1 MEKSKT
7 KEKIFA
13 DMHRELRAWNA
24 DIPES
29 PERLDPILRIVLQ
42 MYSHQLAQIDGRIDQ
57 VWEAAVQS
65 LIRSL
70 CPEGVHWP
78 VPAFTVMRCQVTDP
92 VVEVDTHTKFF
103 YKERREGGQTFFF
116 SPLRNEKLV
125 SAQVRHMFLTVDN
138 TLVDLS
144 PQTEGASAS
153 YSRPRPAFTPGGKYR
168 LYLGIEHPGPA
179 GDLDQATVFMV
190 GPQDLLKQMR
200 WAHWHPGTKSGA
212 VGEEGCRFCPGLTP
226 GLEQLFAGGRGA
238 DWGGLRTGWD
248 LFQPLE
254 DNFVILPSHFTD
266 RWEAGPPET
275 SLNALLSRQGITIN
289 STSGPLYWIRLDLPP
304 GGDKAKFQS
313 AFEMY
318 LNCFV
323 AVNKSELT
331 LFKHTGGNRLV
342 EVDLPDEIADILEVT
357 GVVDSAGREY
367 VARHQAGLDPTHRFY
382 SPEERDGRLVLW
394 FDFTSHLE
402 LPPDSLTI
410 NYATTAGVAAN
421 AIEAGKITELYES
434 HPGISSVV
442 NIIPTAG
449 AIPAKTAQQ
458 IMTEVS
464 ARLRNRDRALTFG
477 EISRWVMTFDPRIK
491 NAVCENGVERAPR
504 GVRRCIVVRAT
515 VGEGRLYSN
524 DEVKLLQRRLTS
536 FLKSRSAVNTQ
547 YRVEITKG

>member
-13 DMHRELRAWNA
+13 DMHRELRAWNPE
-24 DIPES
+24 IPES
-29 PERLDPILRIVLQ
+29 PERLDPILRIMLQ

-57 VWEAAVQS
+57 VWEAAVGS

-78 VPAFTVMRCQVTDP
+78 VPAYTVMRCQVTDP
-92 VVEVDTHTKFF
+92 VVEVDTHTKIF
-103 YKERREGGQTFFF
+103 YKERRDTGQTFFF

-144 PQTEGASAS
+144 PPSEAAPASF
-153 YSRPRPAFTPGGKYR
+153 SRPRPAFAAGGKYR
-168 LYLGIEHPGPA
+168 LYLGIDHPGPA
-179 GDLDQATVFMV
+179 GDLDQATVFMM

-200 WAHWHPGTKSGA
+200 WAYWYPGAKNGHGDEA
-212 VGEEGCRFCPGLTP
+212 AGFCPGMFP
-226 GLEQLFAGGRGA
+226 GLERLFAEGRGA
-238 DWGGLRTGWD
+238 DWGGLRTGRD

-254 DNFVILPSHFTD
+254 DNFIVLPAQFTG
-266 RWEAGPPET
+266 RWEAGPPEP
-275 SLNALLSRQGITIN
+275 SLEALLSRQGIAVN
-289 STSGPLYWIRLDLPP
+289 SSSGHLYWIRLELPP
-304 GGDKAKFQS
+304 GGDKTKFQS
-313 AFEMY
+313 PFEMY
-318 LNCFV
+318 LNCFI

-342 EVDLPDEIADILEVT
+342 EVELPEDLAGILEINS
-357 GVVDSAGREY
+357 VVDSAGREY
-367 VARHQAGLDPTHRFY
+367 VARHQAGKDPNHRFY

-394 FDFTSHLE
+394 FDFSSQLE

-434 HPGISSVV
+434 HPGISTVV
-442 NIIPTAG
+442 NIVPTAG
-449 AIPAKTAQQ
+449 AIPAKTDRQ

-477 EISRWVMTFDPRIK
+477 EISRWVMTFDPRITA
-491 NAVCENGVERAPR
+491 AVCENGVERAPR
-504 GVRRCIVVRAT
+504 GVRRCIVVRVT
-515 VGEGRLYSN
+515 VGGGRLYSN
-524 DEVKLLQRRLTS
+524 DEAKLLQSRLTS

-547 YRVEITKG
+547 YRVEIIKG